1 MNDPDSTMDDAIRW
15 LRFSREDLDVT
26 ELLLTRR
33 PMASR
38 HVCWLSQQA
47 AEKALKAAL
56 VLEGIEFPF
65 THDLD
70 APRNPLTEGWSV
82 RTTHSD
88 LAELTQSA
96 VETRCPGDWSQA
108 SEALGSPVHAGID
121 FPLYEQSWLC
131 ALSGT
136 LDDVASRR
144 VPTAGMISTTC
155 NLLSFSVSARD
166 LLSE

>member
-1 MNDPDSTMDDAIRW
+1 MNDPDSTMGDAIRW
-15 LRFSREDLDVT
+15 LRFSREDLDVAG
-26 ELLLTRR
+26 LLLTRR

-70 APRNPLTEGWSV
+70 ALRNRLPEGWSV

-88 LAELTQSA
+88 LAELTQGA
-96 VETRCPGDWSQA
+96 VETRYPGDWS
-108 SEALGSPVHAGID
+108 EATESDALHAVKESSAVHDSVAAD
-121 FPLYEQSWLC
+121 F
-131 ALSGT
+131 
-136 LDDVASRR
+136 RR
-144 VPTAGMISTTC
+144 RGVSTQW
-155 NLLSFSVSARD
+155 NSKD
-166 LLSE
+166 